1 MNLLIIGNDGALAE
15 CKARLGEGHQYY
27 HVKSLSNGNEWLKQA
42 HVVFDFSEGHSSE
55 SIDLYAAQSNAIIFL
70 NTVFTT
76 LAKVLQGRSKEKPII
91 GFCGLPTFFNRE
103 VLEVSLSNE
112 KHREK
117 LNTTCQSLNLKYM
130 AVKDQVGFV
139 TPRVI
144 CMVINEAFDALKSGV
159 ASQSDIDLSMKL
171 GTNYPFGP
179 FEWSERIGVDN
190 VRKLLS
196 AIENETGDARYR
208 PMFN

>member
-1 MNLLIIGNDGALAE
+1 MNLLIIGNDAALAE
-15 CKARLGEGHQYY
+15 CKARLGDGHQYF

-55 SIDLYAAQSNAIIFL
+55 SIEHYITQSNAVIFI

-76 LAKVLQGRSKEKPII
+76 LSKVLDRRSIETTII

-103 VLEVSLSNE
+103 VLEVSLVDE

-117 LNTTCQSLNLKYM
+117 LNIVSQSLGLKYM
-130 AVKDQVGFV
+130 VVKDQVGFV
-139 TPRVI
+139 TPRVV
-144 CMVINEAFDALKSGV
+144 CMIINEAYDALKNGV
-159 ASQSDIDLSMKL
+159 ASRADIDLSMKL

-190 VRKLLS
+190 VRKLLAS
-196 AIENETGDARYR
+196 IEKATDDARYR
-208 PMFN
+208 PMF